1 MTLRRLGAALT
12 FLILSLGQFA
22 PVGARPSASFTYAT
36 MSDGVKIAIAVSFPN
51 GFDPRIGKPALFMMD
66 GYEGAAGALDP
77 AEYGDHYVMVHASI
91 RGTGCSGGRFDL
103 FDRRSAEDGREIIDG
118 WIARQPWS
126 NGDVG
131 IIGHSY
137 PGLTGFLVASTR
149 PQHLRVIAVSG
160 LIDDLYRGISYI
172 GGVPD
177 PGFPLLWPTVLR
189 PEQEQVP
196 NAPLYVSRTRSRDPT
211 CARNIAT
218 RPAPNLLDDPVL
230 NGAVGREDGPWW
242 QAHSLV
248 TYVEGITKP
257 IWIAQQYQDEQTGP
271 RGGVVLWQRIP
282 AGVPKR
288 LVLTNGVHAT
298 NDIAHPDRV
307 AWLDCWL
314 LHHGAGCSGDIADP
328 ARRVQIHFE
337 TTGSGNDPQYDHVN
351 PPYVASDFPLPET
364 DWERYYLRGDGTL
377 SGTRPRKGE
386 RGRSYV
392 SLPAGRQSYLSGP
405 GIADAFGTRSGD
417 VVDAAYAKG
426 YGRADASRGPDMLTY
441 TLEFSRSRAIAG
453 PIVATLWAKT
463 TSVDTD
469 FFVQLLDLDPS
480 GNVSYLQRG
489 MLRASFR
496 ALDEARS
503 DRIAS
508 GPHAGEIY
516 RPYHP
521 FTSPAMLIPET
532 VAEYQIEIF
541 PVGAVFRPGHKLVLQ
556 IYSPPAMD
564 EYFAYGSGQPPAVNT
579 ILNDQAHPSS
589 VLLPLMQVLPPVG
602 AAEPACGTQ
611 TGVRCV
617 RPLS

>member
-1 MTLRRLGAALT
+1 
-12 FLILSLGQFA
+12 
-22 PVGARPSASFTYAT
+22 
-36 MSDGVKIAIAVSFPN
+36 
-51 GFDPRIGKPALFMMD
+51 MMD
-66 GYEGAAGALDP
+66 GYEGAAGPLDP
-77 AEYGDHYVMVHASI
+77 AEYGDRYVMIHASI

-103 FDRRSAEDGREIIDG
+103 FDRRSALDGREIIDR
-118 WIARQPWS
+118 WIAAQSWS

-149 PQHLRVIAVSG
+149 PDHLRAIAVSG
-160 LIDDLYRGISYI
+160 LVDDLYRGISYI

-189 PEQEQVP
+189 PEQEQQP
-196 NAPLYVSRTRSRDPT
+196 NAFLYVSRTRSRDAT

-218 RPAPNLLDDPVL
+218 RPPPNVLDDPVV
-230 NGAVGREDGPWW
+230 NGAAAREDGPWW
-242 QAHSLV
+242 QTHSLV
-248 TYVEGITKP
+248 TYIDGITKP

-271 RGGVVLWQRIP
+271 RGGVVLWEKIP
-282 AGVPKR
+282 VGVPKR

-298 NDIAHPDRV
+298 NDIARPDRV
-307 AWLDCWL
+307 AWLDCWIIRR
-314 LHHGAGCSGDIADP
+314 GDGCPGDVADP

-337 TTGSGNDPQYDHVN
+337 TTGSGNDPQFDHVN
-351 PPYVASDFPLPET
+351 PPYTSSGFPLPES
-364 DWERYYLRGDGTL
+364 DWRRYYLRGNGTL
-377 SGTRPRKGE
+377 TSARPVEGE

-392 SLPAGRQSYLSGP
+392 ALPAGRPSYLSGP

-417 VVDAAYAKG
+417 LVDAAYTRG
-426 YGRADASRGPDMLTY
+426 YGRADSSAGPDMLTY
-441 TLEFSRSRAIAG
+441 TLDFGGERAIAG
-453 PIVATLWAKT
+453 PMTATLWAAT
-463 TSVDTD
+463 TSIDTD

-496 ALDEARS
+496 ALDETRS
-503 DRIAS
+503 DRVAS
-508 GPHAGEIY
+508 GPHAGEIF

-521 FTSPAMLIPET
+521 FTSPAMLIPRA
-532 VAEYQIEIF
+532 VAQYQIEIF

-564 EYFAYGSGQPPAVNT
+564 EYFAYGSGQPPAMNT
-579 ILNDQAHPSS
+579 ILSDAAHPSS
-589 VLLPLMQVLPPVG
+589 ILLPLMATLPPVERS
-602 AAEPACGTQ
+602 EPACGTQ

-617 RPLS
+617 RPLR